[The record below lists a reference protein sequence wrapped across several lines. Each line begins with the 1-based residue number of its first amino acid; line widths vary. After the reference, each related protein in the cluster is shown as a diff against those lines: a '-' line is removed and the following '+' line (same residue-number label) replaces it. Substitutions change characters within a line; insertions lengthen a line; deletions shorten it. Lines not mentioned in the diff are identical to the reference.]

1 MIPAAAVRQVDE
13 MNLMKHVFTLILLII
28 LLVIFTG
35 CVEVPQTEKEINKRI
50 GVVVSILPQAEFVE
64 KVGGDK
70 VQVVVMVPPEA
81 SPHTYEPTPSQL
93 KEVSKAKMYAKV
105 GSGVEFE
112 LAWMDKIISVN
123 KGMLVIDCSKRM
135 ELIEGEHDGEPHEHK
150 EEHEH
155 HGVDPHIWLSPKNAK
170 IMVENIYQGLIQIDP
185 ANQEYYARNKEK
197 YLQELDELDN
207 EITQALSGKKNR
219 KIMVYHPAWAY
230 FARDYGLEQIP
241 IEGEG
246 KEPTPQGIANLIK
259 QAKENNITVIFASPQ
274 FSTKSAEVVAKE
286 IDGEVV
292 LISPLE
298 KSYLE
303 NMRKVADAF
312 AKV

>member
-1 MIPAAAVRQVDE
+1 MEKR
-13 MNLMKHVFTLILLII
+13 ILLLIGVLFVALCLI
-28 LLVIFTG
+28 GAYIYITL
-35 CVEVPQTEKEINKRI
+35 QTEKEISKRI
-50 GVVVSILPQAEFVE
+50 GVVVSILPQAEFAE

-70 VQVVVMVPPEA
+70 VQVTVMVPLGA

-112 LAWMDKIISVN
+112 LTWMDKIISVN
-123 KGMLVIDCSKRM
+123 REMLVVDCSKGI
-135 ELIEGEHDGEPHEHK
+135 ELIGEEHGHEGEHHEHK
-150 EEHEH
+150 EEHKH
-155 HGVDPHIWLSPKNAK
+155 HGADPHIWLSPKNAK

-185 ANQEYYARNKEK
+185 PNQEYYARNKEK

-207 EITQALSGKKNR
+207 GIVQALSGKKNR

-241 IEGEG
+241 IEKEG
-246 KEPTPQGIANLIK
+246 KEPTPQGIASLIK

-274 FSTKSAEVVAKE
+274 FSTKSAEVIAKE
-286 IDGEVV
+286 INGKVV

-298 KSYLE
+298 KNYLE
-303 NMRKVADAF
+303 NMRKVAEAF
-312 AKV
+312 AKG

>member
-1 MIPAAAVRQVDE
+1 MEKR
-13 MNLMKHVFTLILLII
+13 ILLLIGVLFVALCLI
-28 LLVIFTG
+28 GAYIYITL
-35 CVEVPQTEKEINKRI
+35 QTEKEISKRI
-50 GVVVSILPQAEFVE
+50 GVVVSILPQAEFAE

-70 VQVVVMVPPEA
+70 VQVTVMVPLGA

-112 LAWMDKIISVN
+112 LTWMDKIISVN
-123 KGMLVIDCSKRM
+123 REMLVVDCSKGI
-135 ELIEGEHDGEPHEHK
+135 ELIGEEHGHEGEHHEHK
-150 EEHEH
+150 EEHKH
-155 HGVDPHIWLSPKNAK
+155 HGADPHIWLSPKNAK

-185 ANQEYYARNKEK
+185 PNQEYYARNKEK

-207 EITQALSGKKNR
+207 GIVQALSGKKNR

-230 FARDYGLEQIP
+230 FVRDYGLEQIP
-241 IEGEG
+241 IEKEG
-246 KEPTPQGIANLIK
+246 KEPTPQGIASLIK

-274 FSTKSAEVVAKE
+274 FSTKSAEVIAKE
-286 IDGEVV
+286 INGKVV

-298 KSYLE
+298 KNYLE
-303 NMRKVADAF
+303 NMRKVAEAF
-312 AKV
+312 AKG

>member
-1 MIPAAAVRQVDE
+1 MILAAAVRQVDE
-13 MNLMKHVFTLILLII
+13 MNLMKPVFVLILLTI

-259 QAKENNITVIFASPQ
+259 QAKENNITVIFASLQ

-303 NMRKVADAF
+303 NMRKVAEAF

>member
-1 MIPAAAVRQVDE
+1 MEKR
-13 MNLMKHVFTLILLII
+13 ILLLIGVLFVALCLI
-28 LLVIFTG
+28 GAYIYITL
-35 CVEVPQTEKEINKRI
+35 QTEKEISKRI
-50 GVVVSILPQAEFVE
+50 GVVVSILPQAEFAE

-70 VQVVVMVPPEA
+70 VQVTVMVPLGA

-112 LAWMDKIISVN
+112 LTWMDKIISVN
-123 KGMLVIDCSKRM
+123 REMLVVDCSKGI
-135 ELIEGEHDGEPHEHK
+135 ELIGEEHGHEGEHHEHK
-150 EEHEH
+150 EEHKH
-155 HGVDPHIWLSPKNAK
+155 HGADPHIWLSPKNAK

-185 ANQEYYARNKEK
+185 PNQEYYARNKEK

-207 EITQALSGKKNR
+207 GIVQALSGKKNR

-241 IEGEG
+241 IEKEG
-246 KEPTPQGIANLIK
+246 KEQTPQGIASLIK

-274 FSTKSAEVVAKE
+274 FSTKSAEVIAKE
-286 IDGEVV
+286 INGKVV

-298 KSYLE
+298 KNYLE
-303 NMRKVADAF
+303 NMRKVAEAF
-312 AKV
+312 AKG

>member
-1 MIPAAAVRQVDE
+1 MILAAAVRQVDE

-259 QAKENNITVIFASPQ
+259 QAKENNITVIFASLQ

-303 NMRKVADAF
+303 NMRKVAEAF